1 VYKWD
6 FKQTKKQFMH
16 TFKSH
21 TKAITSLK
29 RCHTN
34 ENYVVTASLDGTIK
48 MWCLEKMIEIYSFNV
63 VESGDGGLGDQMES
77 ILLIDDRLYA
87 IFLKGYSNAIKIGQI
102 SHLATSF
109 FISKPIIEQASK
121 GFLGWNQKS

>member
-1 VYKWD
+1 MLFVSELHYLVISTYIGWIHVYKWD

-87 IFLKGYSNAIKIGQI
+87 IFLKGYSNAIKIG
-102 SHLATSF
+102 
-109 FISKPIIEQASK
+109 
-121 GFLGWNQKS
+121 

>member
-87 IFLKGYSNAIKIGQI
+87 IKIGQI